1 MADRHAPTAY
11 TATVPLLLGSAGAIL
26 GLVGAAKGSGL
37 ALAAGVLGLAAGLF
51 GARDLFGGNPT
62 GDRGGDALATAT
74 AAARPLAAPVT
85 APLGGS
91 GSTTSPSMEL
101 PDRGRG
107 PAGGIHDTVTGLFNE
122 HYFAVAV
129 DSRVA
134 AARRHLRPVAVIQL
148 AVTRPG
154 AFEMADPVA
163 VSNAVRATLR
173 DSDTACRMDDGRF
186 AIILEDTPEE
196 GAILT
201 AERLRRAMG
210 TAAPDHV
217 QRAGIACYPAH
228 AFNAAELL
236 TKAERAL
243 HAARD
248 WPQHRIEVAAAD

>member
-1 MADRHAPTAY
+1 MSHRIASP
-11 TATVPLLLGSAGAIL
+11 ATLAPLLFGVASAIL
-26 GLVGAAKGSGL
+26 GIGGAVKGSAL
-37 ALAAGVLGLAAGLF
+37 ALVAGIVGLVAGSF
-51 GARDLFGGNPT
+51 GARELFSAGPT
-62 GDRGGDALATAT
+62 TPVRPSVPVS
-74 AAARPLAAPVT
+74 ARAPSVAAAPV
-85 APLGGS
+85 AVPS
-91 GSTTSPSMEL
+91 ITSSEL

-107 PAGGIHDTVTGLFNE
+107 PAGGIHDPVTGLFNE

-134 AARRHLRPVAVIQL
+134 AARRHLRPVAIIQL
-148 AVTRPG
+148 SVSRAGSTD
-154 AFEMADPVA
+154 AMADPVA

-217 QRAGIACYPAH
+217 QRAGVACYPAH
-228 AFNAAELL
+228 AFNAGELL
-236 TKAERAL
+236 TKSEKAL
-243 HAARD
+243 RAARD
-248 WPQHRIEVAAAD
+248 WPQHRIEVATAD

>member
-1 MADRHAPTAY
+1 MSRPTASP
-11 TATVPLLLGSAGAIL
+11 AIVAPLLFGVASAIL
-26 GLVGAAKGSGL
+26 GIGGAVKGSAL
-37 ALAAGVLGLAAGLF
+37 ALVAGIVGLAAGLF
-51 GARDLFGGNPT
+51 GARELFAGGPP
-62 GDRGGDALATAT
+62 
-74 AAARPLAAPVT
+74 AAATRASDPVPAWSPSIAVAPVS
-85 APLGGS
+85 APS
-91 GSTTSPSMEL
+91 VTPSEL

-107 PAGGIHDTVTGLFNE
+107 PAGGIHDPVTGLFNE

-134 AARRHLRPVAVIQL
+134 AARRHLRPVAIIQL
-148 AVTRPG
+148 SVSRAVGTE
-154 AFEMADPVA
+154 EMADPVA

-217 QRAGIACYPAH
+217 QRAGVACYPAH
-228 AFNAAELL
+228 AFNAGELL
-236 TKAERAL
+236 IKSEKALR
-243 HAARD
+243 AARD

>member
-1 MADRHAPTAY
+1 MSSRRPARPAVVAP
-11 TATVPLLLGSAGAIL
+11 L
-26 GLVGAAKGSGL
+26 
-37 ALAAGVLGLAAGLF
+37 VLGLAAAAVGVIGSATNRGLAVLAGLLGLGAGLF
-51 GARDLFGGNPT
+51 
-62 GDRGGDALATAT
+62 
-74 AAARPLAAPVT
+74 AARELFTDPTAGDGGTSDAPAARTTPAASAVSM
-85 APLGGS
+85 GS
-91 GSTTSPSMEL
+91 STPTEL

-107 PAGGIHDTVTGLFNE
+107 PAGGIHDPITGLFNE

-134 AARRHLRPVAVIQL
+134 AARRHLRPVAIIQL
-148 AVTRPG
+148 AVSRPG
-154 AFEMADPVA
+154 APDEMADPVA

-217 QRAGIACYPAH
+217 QRAGVACYPAH
-228 AFNAAELL
+228 AFNAVELL
-236 TKAERAL
+236 SKSEKAL
-243 HAARD
+243 QSARD

>member
-1 MADRHAPTAY
+1 MSARPSPRLTA
-11 TATVPLLLGSAGAIL
+11 AVAPLLLGAGGAVL
-26 GLVGAAKGSGL
+26 GIVGAAKGSGL
-37 ALAAGVLGLAAGLF
+37 ALAAGALGLAAGLF
-51 GARDLFGGNPT
+51 GARDLFGGAP
-62 GDRGGDALATAT
+62 GGPAGPVGSAGKAQVTP
-74 AAARPLAAPVT
+74 RPVVAP
-85 APLGGS
+85 APPMVVP
-91 GSTTSPSMEL
+91 TSPASDL

-107 PAGGIHDTVTGLFNE
+107 PAGGIHDPVTGLFNE

-134 AARRHLRPVAVIQL
+134 AARRHLRPVAIIEL
-148 AVTRPG
+148 AVTRSGVPD
-154 AFEMADPVA
+154 EMADPVA

-228 AFNAAELL
+228 AFNAGELL

-243 HAARD
+243 HSARD
-248 WPQHRIEVAAAD
+248 WPQHRIEVAVAD

>member
-1 MADRHAPTAY
+1 VA
-11 TATVPLLLGSAGAIL
+11 SS
-26 GLVGAAKGSGL
+26 LV
-37 ALAAGVLGLAAGLF
+37 
-51 GARDLFGGNPT
+51 T
-62 GDRGGDALATAT
+62 
-74 AAARPLAAPVT
+74 
-85 APLGGS
+85 
-91 GSTTSPSMEL
+91 STSSSSEL

-107 PAGGIHDTVTGLFNE
+107 PAGGIHDPITGLFNE

-134 AARRHLRPVAVIQL
+134 AARRHLRPVAIIQI
-148 AVTRPG
+148 AVSRPG
-154 AFEMADPVA
+154 APDEMADPLA

-217 QRAGIACYPAH
+217 QRAGVACYPAH
-228 AFNAAELL
+228 AFNAGELL
-236 TKAERAL
+236 AKSERAL
-243 HAARD
+243 LAARD